1 MRAPAVTRM
10 NGVRTASAATVL
22 RRGRIWAGL
31 AKPAVLFV
39 LPIPLLAAILGALIS
54 GDVSR
59 LALAGGSL
67 ASFWGAGLLALR
79 GVAADVRFRLGER
92 LDAPAVPL
100 KLLSAIPTSAG
111 AGLAA
116 TAGGHDLLPA
126 LVFAGLGAAGHV
138 LFFGRDPRPVPL
150 KVAEVVGVDTAA
162 VTLQLKEAHGRLR
175 AIEGAARGI
184 AIPEFRD
191 RLERVA
197 ATTRAVLHEI
207 ERDPADAARA
217 RRFLNLYLDSAARV
231 TTDFAR
237 THAHGRNPALEDN
250 FRRLL
255 VEMESTFGEQH
266 RRLVEHE
273 QLLLD
278 ADIEVLNTRLTHEG
292 PG

>member
-1 MRAPAVTRM
+1 M
-10 NGVRTASAATVL
+10 NGARMATAAAAL
-22 RRGRIWAGL
+22 QRGRIRAKI
-31 AKPAVLFV
+31 AKPAALFV
-39 LPIPLLAAILGALIS
+39 LPLPLLLAILGALID

-59 LALAGGSL
+59 LGLAGGAL
-67 ASFWGAGLLALR
+67 GSFWGAGVMALR
-79 GVAADVRFRLGER
+79 GVIAETRYLLGER
-92 LDAPAVPL
+92 VDAPAVPL
-100 KLLSAIPTSAG
+100 KLLSAIPTSVG

-116 TAGGHDLLPA
+116 TAGGHDVLPA
-126 LVFAGLGAAGHV
+126 LVFAGLGAAGHL
-138 LFFGRDPRPVPL
+138 LFFGRDARPVPL
-150 KVAEVVGVDTAA
+150 RVAEVVGVDT
-162 VTLQLKEAHGRLR
+162 VTVTQQLKEAHGRLR
-175 AIEGAARGI
+175 SIEGAARGI

-191 RLERVA
+191 RLERIA

-217 RRFLNLYLDSAARV
+217 RRFLNLYLESAARV

-255 VEMESTFGEQH
+255 VEMDSTFSEQH

>member
-1 MRAPAVTRM
+1 MNEVRM
-10 NGVRTASAATVL
+10 ATASAAL
-22 RRGRIWAGL
+22 RRGRIRAKMV
-31 AKPAVLFV
+31 KPAALFL
-39 LPIPLLAAILGALIS
+39 LPLPLLLASLGALIG

-59 LALAGGSL
+59 LAIAGGAL
-67 ASFWGAGLLALR
+67 GCFWSAGVLALR
-79 GVAADVRFRLGER
+79 GVIAETRYLRGER
-92 LDAPAVPL
+92 IDAPAVPL

-138 LFFGRDPRPVPL
+138 LFFGRDPRPIPL
-150 KVAEVVGVDTAA
+150 RVAEVVGVDTAV

-175 AIEGAARGI
+175 SIESAARGI
-184 AIPEFRD
+184 VIPEFRD
-191 RLERVA
+191 RLERIAV
-197 ATTRAVLHEI
+197 TTRAVLQEI

-217 RRFLNLYLDSAARV
+217 RRFLNLYLESAARV

-237 THAHGRNPALEDN
+237 THAQGRNPALEDN

-255 VEMESTFGEQH
+255 VEMDSTFSEQH

-278 ADIEVLNTRLTHEG
+278 ADIEVLNARLTHEG